1 MTAARRTHLRVLAA
15 ILAAAAAGVLL
26 QAIPARAHAT
36 FVRSEP
42 PAGVSLAA
50 APVHVRVWF
59 SEPVEPGFTELT
71 VLDVQGRRVDRGGT
85 RPVPGERA
93 AVSVALAPL
102 EHGVYTVGWRALSAV
117 DGHVTRGSFS
127 LLVGPATVPPPPE
140 PPQQAGPAMPLE
152 AAARWAGYLAGAV
165 LLGLL
170 LLGPLVL
177 EPALRGR
184 RLDLGQEAAARARER
199 RLVWAAWA
207 GLLLASV
214 GALAVQGVLVGGAG
228 AKTSFLATLGQLAWR
243 TRFGQVW
250 ALRVAGVIV
259 AALLLP
265 RALRA
270 GGAVRAGTALLAAG
284 VLVTTAL
291 NSHSAAAGALGA
303 VVADWFHL
311 LGVSVWVGG
320 LVGLAAVLPL
330 WLRALP
336 RAQRETVLAEVV
348 PRFSRLAIVAV
359 ATIVASGLV
368 LAWTHVR
375 TPAAMRETL
384 YGRTLAVK
392 LLLVVPLVLLGG
404 VNLALIRPKL
414 AAAVRGPTRRA
425 DAAGRL
431 ARLFRQVVT
440 MEVLLALLVLG
451 ASAVLTSLAPAR
463 DTYARLAALRPFQ
476 VSATAGDLSLTVALT
491 PGRPGLNTATVTVRD
506 RAGRPVTAERVD
518 LRFTYLDQPVG
529 TVVAR
534 TRPAGPG
541 QYTVSTA
548 AAAVVGRWQVE
559 LLVRRAGME
568 DARTAVRFR
577 LTPTGAEPD
586 RPPEPLTGGVFRQPR
601 TLGGAAVGLAGVGL
615 LVAALLR
622 RRGLHRSVVAAAG
635 AALTFGGFL
644 FAAQTVRGDQALL
657 AATNPFPPTAASL
670 QIGEAIY
677 RARCQV
683 CHGVEGRGDG
693 PAAATMVPRPADFRI
708 HMAAGHTDGQLFYW
722 VTNGV
727 AGTAMPAFR
736 EVLTPE
742 ERWHVI
748 NFIRTFAPTD
758 R

>member
-1 MTAARRTHLRVLAA
+1 MTAARRSHLPVPAA
-15 ILAAAAAGVLL
+15 ILAAATIGVLL
-26 QAIPARAHAT
+26 QAIPVRAHAT
-36 FVRSEP
+36 FVRSDP
-42 PAGVSLAA
+42 PAGVSLTD
-50 APVHVRVWF
+50 APAHVRVWF
-59 SEPVEPGFTELT
+59 SEPVELRFTELT
-71 VLDVQGRRVDRGGT
+71 VFDVQGRRVDRGGT
-85 RPVPGERA
+85 QPVPGDRT
-93 AVSVALAPL
+93 AVAVALAPL
-102 EHGVYTVGWRALSAV
+102 EPSVYTVAWRALSAV

-140 PPQQAGPAMPLE
+140 PPQQVGPAMPLE
-152 AAARWAGYLAGAV
+152 AAVRWAGYLAGAV

-170 LLGPLVL
+170 LLGPLAL
-177 EPALRGR
+177 GPALRGR
-184 RLDLGQEAAARARER
+184 RLDLGQEAAARAREH
-199 RLVWAAWA
+199 RLVWAAWT

-214 GALAVQGVLVGGAG
+214 GALVVQGVLVGGTG
-228 AKTSFLATLGQLAWR
+228 TETFLATLGQLAWR

-270 GGAVRAGTALLAAG
+270 GGAARVGTALLAAG
-284 VLVTTAL
+284 VLATTAL
-291 NSHSAAAGALGA
+291 NSHSAAAGAAVA
-303 VVADWFHL
+303 VVADWVHL

-320 LVGLAAVLPL
+320 LVGLVAVLPL

-336 RAQRETVLAEVV
+336 RAQRQAVLAEVV
-348 PRFSRLAIVAV
+348 PRFSRLAVAAV
-359 ATIVASGLV
+359 SALVASGLV
-368 LAWTHVR
+368 LAWTHVG

-384 YGRTLAVK
+384 YGRTLGIK

-404 VNLALIRPKL
+404 VNLTLIRPKL
-414 AAAVRGPTRRA
+414 AAAVRGPARRA
-425 DAAGRL
+425 DAVSGL
-431 ARLFRQVVT
+431 ARLFHRIVT
-440 MEVLLALLVLG
+440 VEVLLAVLVLG

-463 DTYARLAALRPFQ
+463 DTYARLAALRPFR
-476 VSATAGDLSLTVALT
+476 VSATAGDLSLTVALS
-491 PGRPGLNTATVTVRD
+491 PGRPGLNTVTVTVRD
-506 RAGRPVTAERVD
+506 RAGRPVTAQRVD

-529 TVVAR
+529 TVVERA
-534 TRPAGPG
+534 RPAGPG
-541 QYTVSTA
+541 AYVVSTA

-577 LTPTGAEPD
+577 LTPTGAEAD
-586 RPPEPLTGGVFRQPR
+586 RPPEPLAGTTFWQPR
-601 TLGGAAVGLAGVGL
+601 TVGGVVVGLVGIAV
-615 LVAALLR
+615 LVVALRQRRGR
-622 RRGLHRSVVAAAG
+622 RRAAAAATGAFLAAAG
-635 AALTFGGFL
+635 LFL
-644 FAAQTVRGDQALL
+644 AVQAVRGEQALL
-657 AATNPFPPTAASL
+657 AATNPFSPTAESL
-670 QIGEAIY
+670 RVGEVVY

-727 AGTAMPAFR
+727 TGTAMPAFR
-736 EVLTPE
+736 DVLTPE